1 MRSFPMIMFT
11 IAGLIWLNVTSAWA
25 KEYTFSYQKIIDIE
39 QPVVLQL
46 NLVRGS
52 VYLSGGDEDRLIIE
66 AVKRIRATDENE
78 AEEVA
83 DHIEIK
89 VEVLPEEI
97 DINTNYLRMLS
108 RSPSFWQKVLGAGSD
123 SYGSVDYRI
132 SLPLKSSVQI
142 RSMVADIELSSI
154 EGEIQIDNTAG
165 KTHGEFLFGPVTIRQ
180 PQGKIDLR
188 WVEGDI
194 RIKSSSAAI
203 TIQQSHGAIDLVTLN
218 GEVNIQT
225 ELDSPRDYL
234 VETNSGSITFMI
246 PEASSG
252 VLNIE
257 TQTGDVQTEMPVAI
271 KSVSSNR
278 LVGEFGRGG
287 PTIKLSSSSGDVTV
301 ALY

>member
-1 MRSFPMIMFT
+1 MRSLRVVIF
-11 IAGLIWLNVTSAWA
+11 AVGGLFWLAVTGARA
-25 KEYTFSYQKIIDIE
+25 AEYTYNYQKIIDIE
-39 QPVVLQL
+39 QPVVLHL
-46 NLVRGS
+46 SLERGS
-52 VYLSGGDEDRLIIE
+52 VYISGSEDDRLIIE
-66 AVKRIRATDENE
+66 AVKSIRATDEDE

-89 VEVLPEEI
+89 VEVLPEKI
-97 DINTNYLRMLS
+97 DINTNYLQMLS

-142 RSMVADIELSSI
+142 RSMAADIELSSI
-154 EGEIQIDNTAG
+154 EGEIQVDNTAG
-165 KTHGEFLFGPVTIRQ
+165 KTRGEFLFGPVTVRQ
-180 PQGKIDLR
+180 PQGEIDLR

-194 RIKSSSAAI
+194 RIKSSSATI
-203 TIQQSHGAIDLVTLN
+203 TIQQSRGAIDLITLS
-218 GEVNIQT
+218 GEVKIQT
-225 ELDSPRDYL
+225 ELDSPHDYL
-234 VETNSGSITFMI
+234 VETNSGSITFII

-257 TQTGDVQTEMPVAI
+257 TQSGDVQTEMPVAV
-271 KSVSSNR
+271 KSVSRNR

-287 PTIKLSSSSGDVTV
+287 PTIRLSSSSGDVTV

>member
-1 MRSFPMIMFT
+1 MRSLRVVMF
-11 IAGLIWLNVTSAWA
+11 IVGGLFWLAITGAWA
-25 KEYTFSYQKIIDIE
+25 AEYTFNYQKIIDIE
-39 QPVVLQL
+39 QPVVLHL
-46 NLVRGS
+46 SLVRGS
-52 VYLSGGDEDRLIIE
+52 VYISGSEDDRLIIE
-66 AVKRIRATDENE
+66 AVKSIRATDEDE

-89 VEVLPEEI
+89 VEVLPEKI

-142 RSMVADIELSSI
+142 RSMAADIELSSI

-165 KTHGEFLFGPVTIRQ
+165 KTHGEFLFGPVTVRQ

-194 RIKSSSAAI
+194 RIKSSSATI
-203 TIQQSHGAIDLVTLN
+203 TIQQSRGAIDLVTLS

-225 ELDSPRDYL
+225 ELDSPRDYF
-234 VETNSGSITFMI
+234 VETNSGSFTFLI

-257 TQTGDVQTEMPVAI
+257 TQSGDVQTEMPVAV
-271 KSVSSNR
+271 KSVSHNR

>member
-1 MRSFPMIMFT
+1 MRSLRVVIFVVG
-11 IAGLIWLNVTSAWA
+11 GLLWLAVTGAWA
-25 KEYTFSYQKIIDIE
+25 AEYTFSYQKIIDIE
-39 QPVVLQL
+39 QPVVLHL
-46 NLVRGS
+46 NMVRGS
-52 VYLSGGDEDRLIIE
+52 VYISGSEDDRLIIE

-89 VEVLPEEI
+89 VEVSPEKI

-142 RSMVADIELSSI
+142 RSMAADIELSSL
-154 EGEIQIDNTAG
+154 EGEIQVDNTAG
-165 KTHGEFLFGPVTIRQ
+165 KTHGEFLFGPVTVRQ
-180 PQGKIDLR
+180 PQGEIDLR

-194 RIKSSSAAI
+194 RIKSSSARI
-203 TIQQSHGAIDLVTLN
+203 TIQQSRGAIDLITLS
-218 GEVNIQT
+218 GKVKIQT

-234 VETNSGSITFMI
+234 VETNSGSITFII

-257 TQTGDVQTEMPVAI
+257 TQSGDVQTEMPIAV
-271 KSVSSNR
+271 KSVSRNR

-287 PTIKLSSSSGDVTV
+287 PTIRLSSSSGDVTV

>member
-1 MRSFPMIMFT
+1 MRSLRVVIF
-11 IAGLIWLNVTSAWA
+11 AVGGLFWLAITGAWA
-25 KEYTFSYQKIIDIE
+25 AEYTFSYQKIIDIE
-39 QPVVLQL
+39 QPVVLHL
-46 NLVRGS
+46 SLVRGT
-52 VYLSGGDEDRLIIE
+52 VYISGSEDDRLIIE
-66 AVKRIRATDENE
+66 AVKRVRATDEDE

-89 VEVLPEEI
+89 VEVLPEKI

-132 SLPLKSSVQI
+132 SLPLKNSVQI
-142 RSMVADIELSSI
+142 RSMAADIELSSI
-154 EGEIQIDNTAG
+154 EGEIQVDNTAG
-165 KTHGEFLFGPVTIRQ
+165 KTRGEFLFGPVTVRQ
-180 PQGKIDLR
+180 PQGEIDLR

-194 RIKSSSAAI
+194 RIKSSSATI
-203 TIQQSHGAIDLVTLN
+203 TIQQSRGAIDLITLS
-218 GEVNIQT
+218 GEVKIQT
-225 ELDSPRDYL
+225 ELDSPRDYF
-234 VETNSGSITFMI
+234 VETNSGSITFII

-257 TQTGDVQTEMPVAI
+257 TLSGDVQTEMPVAV
-271 KSVSSNR
+271 KSISRNR

-287 PTIKLSSSSGDVTV
+287 PTIRLSSSSGDVTV

>member
-1 MRSFPMIMFT
+1 MRSLRVVIF
-11 IAGLIWLNVTSAWA
+11 AVGGLLWLAVTGVWA
-25 KEYTFSYQKIIDIE
+25 AEYTYSYQKIIDIE
-39 QPVVLQL
+39 QPVVLHL
-46 NLVRGS
+46 SLVRGS
-52 VYLSGGDEDRLIIE
+52 VYISGSEDDRLIIE

-89 VEVLPEEI
+89 VEVSLEKI

-123 SYGSVDYRI
+123 SYGSVNYRI

-142 RSMVADIELSSI
+142 RSMAADIELSSI
-154 EGEIQIDNTAG
+154 EGEIQVDNTTG
-165 KTHGEFLFGPVTIRQ
+165 KTRGEFLFGPVTVRQ
-180 PQGKIDLR
+180 PQGEIDLR

-194 RIKSSSAAI
+194 RIKSSSARI
-203 TIQQSHGAIDLVTLN
+203 TIQQSRGAIDLTTLT
-218 GEVNIQT
+218 GEVKILT

-234 VETNSGSITFMI
+234 VETNSGSITFII
-246 PEASSG
+246 PEGSSG

-257 TQTGDVQTEMPVAI
+257 TQSGDVQTEMPVAV
-271 KSVSSNR
+271 KSFSRNR

-287 PTIKLSSSSGDVTV
+287 PTIRLSSSSGDVTV

>member
-1 MRSFPMIMFT
+1 MRSLRVVIF
-11 IAGLIWLNVTSAWA
+11 AVGGLLWLAVTGVWA
-25 KEYTFSYQKIIDIE
+25 AEYTYSYQKIIDIE
-39 QPVVLQL
+39 QPVVLHL
-46 NLVRGS
+46 SLVRGS
-52 VYLSGGDEDRLIIE
+52 VYISGSEDDRLIIE

-89 VEVLPEEI
+89 VEVSPEKI

-142 RSMVADIELSSI
+142 RSMAADIELSSI
-154 EGEIQIDNTAG
+154 EGEIQVDNTAG
-165 KTHGEFLFGPVTIRQ
+165 KTRGEFLFGPVTVRQ
-180 PQGKIDLR
+180 PQGEIDLR

-194 RIKSSSAAI
+194 RIKSSSARI
-203 TIQQSHGAIDLVTLN
+203 TIQQSRGAIDLITLS
-218 GEVNIQT
+218 GEVKIQT

-234 VETNSGSITFMI
+234 VETNSGSITFII

-257 TQTGDVQTEMPVAI
+257 TQSGDVQTEMPVAV
-271 KSVSSNR
+271 KSVSRNR

-287 PTIKLSSSSGDVTV
+287 PTIRLSSSSGDVTV